1 MGGDERATSK
11 PKKLTDAMKRLL
23 DDASFAH
30 LATLQADGSPK
41 VEPVWIGREGD
52 RLLIA
57 TDRRSLKSI
66 NLERDPR
73 VAISLVARTNPY
85 EQLLIRG
92 RVVETR
98 SDDDLRGLDAL
109 SQAYLGKPFP
119 RRKWS
124 SRVLYVVEASVARHY
139 VSPLEDPRRPA

>member
-1 MGGDERATSK
+1 VAG
-11 PKKLTDAMKRLL
+11 KLTDDMKRLI
-23 DDASFAH
+23 DAANFAH
-30 LATLQADGSPK
+30 LATLQPDGSPK

-52 RLLIA
+52 RVLVA
-57 TDRRSLKSI
+57 TDRKSLKSI

-73 VAISLVARTNPY
+73 VAISLVSRENPY

-92 RVVETR
+92 RVVESR
-98 SDDDLRGLDAL
+98 DDNDLVGLDAL

-124 SRVLYVVEASVARHY
+124 SRVLYVVEPSITRHY
-139 VSPLEDPRRPA
+139 LSPLVDPRS